1 MNEEFRIYHVARNAA
16 RHNSALDDE
25 LYGTP
30 EPSVGERDWTL
41 DNPKKYL
48 DDINAEL
55 PKVDRAI
62 DDLIYILKEKNLL
75 SKEFFG
81 DLQAK
86 NIIDTTGRRV
96 ALRAINSATKNCQF
110 KLPSLTVANAHAY
123 HAFTVRQFEYAEKLS
138 QMLQTQTPNEI
149 PVIQSKAERQL
160 KVLVAA
166 YRDLTSTYVRY
177 YEYLNPKN
185 SQE

>member
-30 EPSVGERDWTL
+30 EPPAIRDWTL
-41 DNPKKYL
+41 DTPKLYL
-48 DDINAEL
+48 QRINAEL
-55 PKVDRAI
+55 SKVDTAI
-62 DDLIYILKEKNLL
+62 DDLFYILKEKNLL
-75 SKEFFG
+75 SDEFLR

-86 NIIDTTGRRV
+86 NIVDASGKRIE
-96 ALRAINSATKNCQF
+96 LRTLGSSDKGCKF
-110 KLPSLTVANAHAY
+110 RLPNLTLANAHAF

-138 QMLQTQTPNEI
+138 HQLQTQSPNEI

-166 YRDLTSTYVRY
+166 YRDLTSTYVRFF
-177 YEYLNPKN
+177 EYANTK
-185 SQE
+185 E

>member
-30 EPSVGERDWTL
+30 EPSPIRDWTL
-41 DNPKKYL
+41 DNPKLYL
-48 DDINAEL
+48 QRINAEL
-55 PKVDRAI
+55 SKVDTAI
-62 DDLIYILKEKNLL
+62 DDLFYILKEKNLI
-75 SKEFFG
+75 SDEFLR

-86 NIIDTTGRRV
+86 NIVDVSGKRV
-96 ALRAINSATKNCQF
+96 ELRTIGSSDKGCKF
-110 KLPSLTVANAHAY
+110 RLPSLTLANAHAF

-138 QMLQTQTPNEI
+138 HQLQTQSPNEI
-149 PVIQSKAERQL
+149 SVIQSKAERQL

-166 YRDLTSTYVRY
+166 YRDLTSTYVRFF
-177 YEYLNPKN
+177 EYSNTK
-185 SQE
+185 E

>member
-75 SKEFFG
+75 SKEFFWRLAG
-81 DLQAK
+81 QK
-86 NIIDTTGRRV
+86 YHRYNWKKS
-96 ALRAINSATKNCQF
+96 RAPCYQQCYQ
-110 KLPSLTVANAHAY
+110 KLP
-123 HAFTVRQFEYAEKLS
+123 
-138 QMLQTQTPNEI
+138 I
-149 PVIQSKAERQL
+149 
-160 KVLVAA
+160 
-166 YRDLTSTYVRY
+166 
-177 YEYLNPKN
+177 
-185 SQE
+185 